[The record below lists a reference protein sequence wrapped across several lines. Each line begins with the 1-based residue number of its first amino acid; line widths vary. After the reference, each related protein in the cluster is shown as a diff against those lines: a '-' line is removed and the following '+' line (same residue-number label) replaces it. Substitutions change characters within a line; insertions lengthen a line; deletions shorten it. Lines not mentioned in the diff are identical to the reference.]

1 MKKKKENKKK
11 LKEENPIYLKIDCEA
26 ALSSKKEL
34 LSYQMSL
41 INIVKSIK
49 KYRLLREKEEALR
62 RILQNNL
69 KLTVEDIKK
78 IELKMPKIESSKG
91 NEKEIQKQEP
101 KIEYYS
107 EDLDFELEKIKR
119 KLEGIGK

>member
-1 MKKKKENKKK
+1 MKKKKANKRK

-26 ALSSKKEL
+26 ALNSKKEL

-49 KYRLLREKEEALR
+49 KYRLLREKEEHTR
-62 RILQNNL
+62 GILKNSL
-69 KLTVEDIKK
+69 KLTAEDIRK
-78 IELKMPKIESSKG
+78 IELKMPQIESLKSS
-91 NEKEIQKQEP
+91 EKEIQKQEP

-107 EDLDFELEKIKR
+107 EDLDLELEKIKR

>member
-1 MKKKKENKKK
+1 MKKKKSNKKK
-11 LKEENPIYLKIDCEA
+11 LKEENPIYLKIDCED

-34 LSYQMSL
+34 LSYQMIL

-49 KYRLLREKEEALR
+49 KYRLLREKEEAVR
-62 RILQNNL
+62 KILQNSL
-69 KLTVEDIKK
+69 KLTAEDIKR
-78 IELKMPKIESSKG
+78 IELKMPQIESSNG
-91 NEKEIQKQEP
+91 NEKEIQKKEP